1 METVKARQARM
12 REEYAQLVEYF
23 PHVRSALDFSNPLE
37 LTVATT
43 LSAQTTDV
51 AVNKVTPALFARY
64 KTAQEYADARLED
77 LEDYIHTLG
86 FFRTKAKH
94 LIGLG
99 QVLVRDFGGVVPR
112 TMEELVT
119 LPGVGRK
126 TANVVL
132 SNGFD
137 LPGFPVDT
145 HVIRVSGRLRW
156 QDEWKRANPDPLKI
170 EKQITK
176 VFPPDEW
183 GDLSHRLI
191 FLGRQICHA
200 RKPACADCPLVE
212 TCPSAFDFD
221 DVRGGI
227 GASASTV
234 R

>member
-1 METVKARQARM
+1 MESVKARQARM
-12 REEYAQLVEYF
+12 RSEYAKLVEFF
-23 PHVRSALDFSNPLE
+23 PHVRSALNFSNPLE
-37 LTVATT
+37 LTVATV

-64 KTAQEYADARLED
+64 HSAQDYADARVED
-77 LEDYIHTLG
+77 LEECIHTLG

-94 LIGLG
+94 VIGLG
-99 QVLVRDFGGVVPR
+99 QVLVRDFGGVVPQ

-156 QDEWKRANPDPLKI
+156 QTECAKANPDPLKI
-170 EKQITK
+170 EQQITA
-176 VFPPDEW
+176 VFPPEEW

-200 RKPACADCPLVE
+200 RKPVCSDCPLVE

-221 DVRGGI
+221 VK
-227 GASASTV
+227 
-234 R
+234 